1 MITFFKGFLGLM
13 SISKKADKIS
23 WGLNNFDKLIM
34 INVKRYTGAKKITR
48 YLSVANI
55 RAE

>member
-1 MITFFKGFLGLM
+1 M